1 MKVFVVRKKNEFYL
15 ESGDSRCSNIPIVSL
30 RYFWAQEGVRDG
42 KLSAI
47 LFINFAL
54 EIDAIEFVLAVVIVW
69 LHGFKQRRRNMG
81 FSFILSVNHDFAGKA
96 GSK

>member
-1 MKVFVVRKKNEFYL
+1 MKVFVVRKKKEFYL

-54 EIDAIEFVLAVVIVW
+54 EICASCCYCMLTW
-69 LHGFKQRRRNMG
+69 LQMRDIYDQLKGH
-81 FSFILSVNHDFAGKA
+81 H
-96 GSK
+96 